1 MSFWP
6 AVIYWKRWIVAAS
19 GRRRCS
25 EAFAAAAAKG
35 AFPVE
40 GVPL

>member
-6 AVIYWKRWIVAAS
+6 AVIYQKRWIVAAS

-25 EAFAAAAAKG
+25 EAFAAAAKG